1 MGKLNDLAKE
11 VILNSELIKPY
22 RVSFKDI
29 IFVKGLIL
37 IISAMR
43 IIAVVILKG

>member
-22 RVSFKDI
+22 RVSFKKYNI
-29 IFVKGLIL
+29 CKKV
-37 IISAMR
+37 
-43 IIAVVILKG
+43 